1 MQVYELITELS
12 KLPAGAEVEFS
23 TVMTV
28 SDIANLEII
37 DDDEDVYRIAVKIKD
52 VDQICSMLV
61 ALHG

>member
-28 SDIANLEII
+28 SDIANLEVLN
-37 DDDEDVYRIAVKIKD
+37 DDKDVCRITVKIKD
-52 VDQICSMLV
+52 VDQISSMLV